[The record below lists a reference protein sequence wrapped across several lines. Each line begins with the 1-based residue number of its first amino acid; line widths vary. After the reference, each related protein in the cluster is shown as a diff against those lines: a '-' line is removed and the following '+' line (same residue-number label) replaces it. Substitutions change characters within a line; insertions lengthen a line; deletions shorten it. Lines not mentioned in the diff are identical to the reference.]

1 MMDKSLE
8 VWLIGIFGIT
18 GLVVT
23 ILAWVWPAMESE
35 RVAAT
40 LAGLTGLLIAW
51 FRYRV
56 LKKAGGGDREKVPVA
71 VETGEK
77 R

>member
-1 MMDKSLE
+1 MIDKSLE
-8 VWLIGIFGIT
+8 AWLIGIFGTT

-23 ILAWVWPAMESE
+23 ILAWVWPAMESD
-35 RVAAT
+35 RIVAT
-40 LAGLTGLLIAW
+40 LAGLTGLLIAF

-56 LKKAGGGDREKVPVA
+56 LKKAGDEDRQKVPVA
-71 VETGEK
+71 VETTEK